1 MVAEGVDKMSNKTRR
16 RFSDEQKQEIVE
28 AYVSGSKTAQELA
41 LEHDIATGLIYRWKS
56 DQNLK
61 VKNNRIDELTS
72 EGISR
77 AMAIKIQQQEAEIE
91 AYQKKVA
98 EQAVIIDLLKKLPA
112 VTSFQSESELTGLID
127 TMRRSAQ
134 KPKRAR

>member
-1 MVAEGVDKMSNKTRR
+1 MSKKTRR
-16 RFSDEQKQEIVE
+16 KFTDEQKQEIVD
-28 AYVSGSKTAQELA
+28 AYVSGAKTTQELA
-41 LEHDIATGLIYRWKS
+41 LEHNIAQGLIYRWKS

-61 VKNNRIDELTS
+61 AKNSRIDELTES
-72 EGISR
+72 GVTR

-112 VTSFQSESELTGLID
+112 QTSFQSESELSGLID
-127 TMRRSAQ
+127 TMKRSVR
-134 KPKRAR
+134 KPKRVK